1 MREIQG
7 MVEVG
12 KTINLNQVPFEHEG
26 LKRVLPPNKFPKGS
40 EIRRIERKMKA
51 PENDHID
58 NQEFANIETAI
69 MKARMNDLRKPK
81 TKEMEC
87 QTELGMTQLN

>member
-1 MREIQG
+1 
-7 MVEVG
+7 
-12 KTINLNQVPFEHEG
+12 
-26 LKRVLPPNKFPKGS
+26 
-40 EIRRIERKMKA
+40 MKA

-87 QTELGMTQLN
+87 QTELGMT